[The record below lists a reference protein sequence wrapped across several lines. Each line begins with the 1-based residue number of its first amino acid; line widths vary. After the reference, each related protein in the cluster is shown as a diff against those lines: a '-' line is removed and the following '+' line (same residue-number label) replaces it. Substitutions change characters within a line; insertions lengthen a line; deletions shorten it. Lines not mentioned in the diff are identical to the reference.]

1 MTMSLSRRDFLKA
14 GAGLIVEF
22 QLAPYAYSQTPQA
35 QQTGAPPA
43 RPIDAWL
50 AIDAEGQVT
59 VFCGKVEL
67 GTGIE
72 TAMAQLVAEELDVAF
87 PSVHLVMGDTARS
100 VNQGPTVGSKTLQQ
114 GGPQL
119 RRAAAEARLTLLAMA
134 AEKLAVAAEQLR
146 VADGVVSAPN
156 GSQVSYAQLVGGKR
170 FARTV
175 GDTARLKSPADFRI
189 VGREQARVDIPGKVT
204 GSHNYLHDFRL
215 AGMLHGRV
223 IRPNAIGAKLKAVD
237 EASVNSLPGNVRV
250 VVKGNFVG
258 VVAEREEQAIA
269 AAAALK
275 IVWTPPASGLPA
287 MSELEATMR
296 RTSAETQQMTA
307 AGDVDAALKSAAR
320 TLTASYRTPYQSH
333 GSIGPSCA
341 VAEVKDGRLTVWSA
355 TQGSWM
361 LAGNLATLL
370 GLPPAAVR
378 VIWMEGSGCYGHNG
392 ADDVAADA
400 ALLSQALSRPVRV
413 QWMRS
418 DEHGWDPKGPAMI
431 VDLRGGLAAD
441 QRIVAWDYQVI
452 TPTHSS
458 RPAGG
463 AGGNLLA
470 GLLQGMAPRLAM
482 TGGNR
487 NAPTNYQIPNHR
499 VTVHWLKESVLRASA
514 LRGLGAPQNTFAN
527 ESFIDE
533 LAADAGADP
542 IAFRLKHLA
551 GDSRAIDL
559 LAKVR
564 EISGWTPRPSPST
577 SPRKVSG
584 PVLRGRGVAFARYE
598 NEFASAAVVVEVA
611 VDRKSGMISVPK
623 VHVAHDCGLIVNPDG
638 LKNQIEGNIIQTLSR
653 ALKEQVTF
661 DRNGVTSVDWVSY
674 PILRF
679 SEIPEDINIALLN
692 HPEDVMYGAGEAT
705 AVTVFAAVANAL
717 FDATG
722 VRLRSVPFTA
732 ADVLRELA
740 HRKA

>member
-14 GAGLIVEF
+14 GAGLIVQF
-22 QLAPYAYSQTPQA
+22 QLAPYAQSQTPQ
-35 QQTGAPPA
+35 TGAPVA

-87 PSVHLVMGDTARS
+87 NNVHLLMGDTARS

-119 RRAAAEARLTLLAMA
+119 RQAAAEARLTLLAMA
-134 AEKLAVAAEQLR
+134 AEKLAVAVAQLR
-146 VADGVVSAPN
+146 VTDGIVVAPN
-156 GSQVSYAQLVGGKR
+156 GTQLSYAQLLGGKR

-175 GDTARLKSPADFRI
+175 GTTALLKSPAEFKI

-223 IRPNAIGAKLKAVD
+223 IRPNAVGAKLKAVD
-237 EASVNSLPGNVRV
+237 EASIKGLPGNVRV
-250 VVKGNFVG
+250 VVKSNFVG

-275 IVWTPPASGLPA
+275 IEWTPLATGLPA

-307 AGDVDAALKSAAR
+307 AGDVDGALKAATK
-320 TLTASYRTPYQSH
+320 TLTASYRTPFQSH

-400 ALLSQALSRPVRV
+400 ALLSQAMGQPVRV

-418 DEHGWDPKGPAMI
+418 DEHGWGPKGPAML
-431 VDLRGGLAAD
+431 VDLRGGLDVD
-441 QRIVAWDYQVI
+441 QRIVAWDYRVI

-470 GLLQGMAPRLAM
+470 GLLQGMAPRVAL

-487 NAPTNYQIPNHR
+487 NAPTNYQIPNNR

-533 LAADAGADP
+533 LAAAAGADP

-551 GDSRAIDL
+551 TDARATAL

-564 EISGWTPRPSPST
+564 EISGWKPRPSPYL

-584 PVLRGRGVAFARYE
+584 QILRGRGVAFARYE

-611 VDRKSGMISVPK
+611 VDRKSGKISVPK
-623 VHVAHDCGLIVNPDG
+623 VQVAHDCGLIVNPDG

-692 HPEDVMYGAGEAT
+692 HPEDAMYGAGEAT

-740 HRKA
+740 HNKV